1 MRQPL
6 VLMMFGV
13 SLSVLVGCT
22 GKGEVIPL
30 TVQPILEKQA
40 TAAKPQNALRVAVV
54 PFEDARSDK
63 GHLGVRTHLWGGK
76 SYFNVSRGQ
85 PGEVTAESLAKYLTN
100 RGWKV
105 VPTDRG
111 DGQAD
116 VILSGR
122 ILDFIVNAKSGAFH
136 TNLTA
141 TTRLVLQAK
150 NAADDSQVRM
160 TVNGTGSDRVFWF
173 APEDAETLVNEVLT
187 DAFAKLI
194 QDTTVEHKTLRLR

>member
-1 MRQPL
+1 MKQRL
-6 VLMMFGV
+6 VFMMFGV
-13 SLSVLVGCT
+13 SMSVLVGCA

-30 TVQPILEKQA
+30 TVQPIHEKQA
-40 TAAKPQNALRVAVV
+40 TAAKPQNVLRVAVA

-76 SYFNVSRGQ
+76 SYFTVSRGQ
-85 PGEVTAESLAKYLTN
+85 AGEVTAESLAKYLTN
-100 RGWKV
+100 KGWKV

-111 DGQAD
+111 DGGAD
-116 VILSGR
+116 VILSGQ
-122 ILDFIVNAKSGAFH
+122 ILDFTVNAKSGAFH

-141 TTRLVLQAK
+141 KARLLLQAK

-194 QDTTVEHKTLRLR
+194 QDTAVERNALRLR